1 MVWLGYKLF
10 RAKPFSFDL
19 ASKEKASNVTIK
31 QKSVLCLQGISLQT
45 TNPMLIMFFI
55 SLFPLMPLYFSRFSL
70 LRSIPDSQKA
80 DTLLPVNVSALLL
93 HFIIQVYSVT
103 FTVLQILT
111 EFQLLLVRT
120 LIGKKLHT
128 IFPEWQ
134 EMNGIL
140 CGV

>member
-1 MVWLGYKLF
+1 
-10 RAKPFSFDL
+10 
-19 ASKEKASNVTIK
+19 
-31 QKSVLCLQGISLQT
+31 
-45 TNPMLIMFFI
+45 
-55 SLFPLMPLYFSRFSL
+55 MPLYFSRFSL
-70 LRSIPDSQKA
+70 LRSIPDSKKA

-103 FTVLQILT
+103 FSVLQILT
-111 EFQLLLVRT
+111 EFHFLLIRT
-120 LIGKKLHT
+120 LNGKEFYT

>member
-1 MVWLGYKLF
+1 
-10 RAKPFSFDL
+10 
-19 ASKEKASNVTIK
+19 
-31 QKSVLCLQGISLQT
+31 
-45 TNPMLIMFFI
+45 
-55 SLFPLMPLYFSRFSL
+55 MPLYFSRFSL

-80 DTLLPVNVSALLL
+80 DTLLPVNVSALLR

-103 FTVLQILT
+103 FSVLQILT
-111 EFQLLLVRT
+111 EFHFLLIRT
-120 LIGKKLHT
+120 LNGKEFYT

>member
-1 MVWLGYKLF
+1 
-10 RAKPFSFDL
+10 
-19 ASKEKASNVTIK
+19 
-31 QKSVLCLQGISLQT
+31 
-45 TNPMLIMFFI
+45 
-55 SLFPLMPLYFSRFSL
+55 MPLYFSRFSL
-70 LRSIPDSQKA
+70 LRSTLDSKKA

-103 FTVLQILT
+103 FSVLQILT
-111 EFQLLLVRT
+111 EFHFLLVRT
-120 LIGKKLHT
+120 LNGKKLHT